1 MPFRH
6 SPPRHRQH
14 FHRTRCPERTIACH
28 SGRVSC
34 HQRRALAAL
43 LVFAL
48 QPVVLMCLPDHGL
61 QASGAIS
68 KVGKK
73 PEGGAHGISPQVRRS
88 GKQARSL
95 SLPGSHASSLY
106 SELDLEKLARKKTRQ
121 A

>member
-6 SPPRHRQH
+6 SPPRRRQH
-14 FHRTRCPERTIACH
+14 FHRTHCPERT

-48 QPVVLMCLPDHGL
+48 QPVVLMCLPDHAL

-68 KVGKK
+68 KVGRK
-73 PEGGAHGISPQVRRS
+73 PEGGTQGISPQVLR
-88 GKQARSL
+88 GGKKQARSL
-95 SLPGSHASSLY
+95 PLPGSHASSLY
-106 SELDLEKLARKKTRQ
+106 SELDFEKSARKKTPSP
-121 A
+121 AS